1 MNSISAQPPEPLT
14 CPCGS
19 APASRGRRGLWREL
33 LRCQRCG
40 LLVKDHIP
48 PEDELIKWYQ
58 EDYWERYRDEQV
70 GTSRHNLY
78 VHALEWLLAL
88 APHPGTLVDVGCGAG
103 TLLALCPQ
111 WGWKGIGFD
120 PSSAAVAY
128 AQAKGLE
135 AYRQSWPPC
144 SLADETADA
153 VTFINVLDHLRAPFA
168 ALTEAWRVLRPGG
181 LLYIR
186 VPNGPVHARLISL
199 LSVAGLDHLAVIHLY
214 AFGRAAFAHHLPRLG
229 FEVVAL
235 RTAPPSQG
243 DAYGHVRSRI
253 ADVRRSLRRVNHL
266 AHRLFARLGL
276 DRMGWGLSLEV
287 MACKTA
293 RDRKG

>member
-1 MNSISAQPPEPLT
+1 MNSISAQALEPVT

-19 APASRGRRGLWREL
+19 ATASRGRRGLWREL

-40 LLVKDHIP
+40 LLAKDHIP
-48 PEDELIKWYQ
+48 PEVELIKWYQ
-58 EDYWERYRDEQV
+58 EDYWKRFQDEQI
-70 GTSRHNLY
+70 GPSRHNLY
-78 VHALEWLLAL
+78 IHVLEWLRAL

-103 TLLALCPQ
+103 TLLAFCPQ

-128 AQAKGLE
+128 AQASGLDVS
-135 AYRQSWPPC
+135 RLSWPPC

-153 VTFINVLDHLRAPFA
+153 ITFINVLDHLRAPFA

-186 VPNGPVHARLISL
+186 VPNGPVHARFISL
-199 LSVAGLDHLAVIHLY
+199 LSVVGLDHLAVMHLY
-214 AFGRAAFAHHLPRLG
+214 AFGREAFVHHLPRLG
-229 FEVVAL
+229 FVVEAL

-243 DAYGHVRSRI
+243 DPYGQKGRLVAALRC
-253 ADVRRSLRRVNHL
+253 SLRGMNRL
-266 AHRLFARLGL
+266 AHRLLADLGL
-276 DRMGWGLSLEV
+276 DRMAWGLSLEV
-287 MACKTA
+287 MA
-293 RDRKG
+293 RKIPR